1 MSASLI
7 ASLSRLFGQQE
18 RSDCT
23 LVFYCNATTADKDL
37 KEASAQEQ
45 QQDSA
50 AAKTPNDAEQP
61 AAGPEC
67 EPAADQDQKETSQE
81 TASDWP
87 DGPDEQQPGAAVE
100 AASDISGAATTRSN
114 KRGGSEATQTPAKRR
129 KAAQT
134 QTASQPELL
143 PDDSM
148 AVGDPLLAH
157 MLVISGGSE
166 RFRAQL
172 DRWVEEQGYG
182 AKPVLR
188 VPLDNPDDLPHALS
202 AVKFMYTGKLDASDA
217 ATLLRVR
224 RQAAYL
230 QVEGCTEACDEAL
243 LALITAPQPSQQQQA
258 GGLLAGVS
266 QLYCCRDLL
275 SRADV
280 APATLRK
287 LLDVCR
293 QQLVKH
299 AGSADS
305 GQQQQQGAGAAPAVV
320 PSSTGGPGPIGE
332 LLAWAFGDAPSL
344 MSRED
349 VRRQLEALPAA
360 AMEALLGCD
369 SFATDSESTVLL
381 MLLTW
386 LQVNPS
392 CNAKSRQRLLKLIR
406 LTQLCDTYLFRL
418 LPLTTLSI
426 ISPQELRFL
435 YEYASAPED
444 KRVRMRQTAGPAGF
458 DFSSAWYRDVP
469 RPAPTA
475 GEGSGSGDS
484 RSYEWSVDAEK
495 LRAALQ
501 STESQKTAYV
511 YGEFTSSGPRVVSN
525 GLEWYPGVIFN
536 KGKDAAGIY
545 LFCDTPS
552 VLRLN
557 LTPEE
562 PVLASPGSYRLV
574 VYKWDGGSGG
584 GGQRE
589 VGWSWDFTCSATF
602 CRVGCGWGTPDALPF
617 KRTLPSATAAASIS
631 AGDTQQQLLACW
643 APYLKDGKLWGCL
656 SLGKVGE

>member
-1 MSASLI
+1 MSASTN
-7 ASLSRLFGQQE
+7 AFLSQAFGQQKH
-18 RSDCT
+18 SDCI
-23 LVFYCNATTADKDL
+23 LVFCCNSIAVAEDL

-50 AAKTPNDAEQP
+50 AEKAPNDAEQP
-61 AAGPEC
+61 AAGPEG
-67 EPAADQDQKETSQE
+67 EPAADQELKDISEE
-81 TASDWP
+81 TASDSS
-87 DGPDEQQPGAAVE
+87 DGPDEQQPGAAIE
-100 AASDISGAATTRSN
+100 AASDIAGAPTTLSN
-114 KRGGSEATQTPAKRR
+114 KRGGSEASNTPAKRR
-129 KAAQT
+129 KTVQT
-134 QTASQPELL
+134 QTRTQPEAL
-143 PDDSM
+143 PDGST
-148 AVGDPLLAH
+148 ALGDPLPAH
-157 MLVISGGSE
+157 TLILSGGSE

-202 AVKFMYTGKLDASDA
+202 AVKFMYTGKLDASDT

-258 GGLLAGVS
+258 GGPLAGVS
-266 QLYCCRDLL
+266 QLYGCRDLL
-275 SRADV
+275 SRADM

-299 AGSADS
+299 VGAAPDS
-305 GQQQQQGAGAAPAVV
+305 GQQQQQQQGAGAAPAVV

-344 MSRED
+344 MNDQE
-349 VRRQLEALPAA
+349 VRKQMLALPAA

-386 LQVNPS
+386 LEANPS
-392 CNAKSRQRLLKLIR
+392 CTTESRERLLKLVR
-406 LTQLCDTYLFRL
+406 LTQLSDTYLFRL
-418 LPLTTLSI
+418 LPLLTGSFF
-426 ISPQELRFL
+426 SPQELRFVQ
-435 YEYASAPED
+435 EYAFAPD
-444 KRVRMRQTAGPAGF
+444 NKRARMRRDTGSAGY
-458 DFSSAWYRDVP
+458 DVSSAWYRAVP

-475 GEGSGSGDS
+475 GEGSGSGGS
-484 RSYEWSVDAEK
+484 RSYEWSVDAAE
-495 LRAALQ
+495 LWAAVQ
-501 STESQKTAYV
+501 STESQRETANA
-511 YGEFTSSGPRVVSN
+511 YGKFTSSGRCVAAN
-525 GLEWYPGVIFN
+525 GLEWYPGVAFN
-536 KGKDAAGIY
+536 KGEDAAGIF
-545 LFCDTPS
+545 LFCVMPS

-557 LTPEE
+557 LTPEA
-562 PVLASPGSYRLV
+562 PVQASPGSYHLV
-574 VYKWDGGSGG
+574 VYNGRRPAG

-589 VGWSWDFTCSATF
+589 ADHTLTADF
-602 CRVGCGWGTPDALPF
+602 CRVGSGWGMPNVLPF
-617 KRTLPSATAAASIS
+617 KRTLPSAAAAASIS
-631 AGDTQQQLLACW
+631 AGDTQQQQQLACL